1 MSRKRW
7 RLWSAVL
14 AVAIGLATAVSVV
27 ESNAEAKARAFC
39 DRFPIGSPL
48 ADVAAAARDAGNPRY
63 RMIRAGEISIAYI
76 GVSPFSRHVCA
87 FEGESGKVTKAWYVY
102 LD

>member
-48 ADVAAAARDAGNPRY
+48 ADVAAAARDAGHPRY
-63 RMIRAGEISIAYI
+63 RMIRADEISIAYI
-76 GVSPFSRHVCA
+76 GVSSFSRHVCA
-87 FEGESGKVTKAWYVY
+87 FQGESGKVTKAWYVY

>member
-7 RLWSAVL
+7 LLWSAVL

-27 ESNAEAKARAFC
+27 ESNAEAMARAFC

-48 ADVAAAARDAGNPRY
+48 ADVAAAARDAGHPRY
-63 RMIRAGEISIAYI
+63 RMIRADEISIAYI
-76 GVSPFSRHVCA
+76 GVSSFSRHVCA
-87 FEGESGKVTKAWYVY
+87 FQGESGKVTKAWYVY

>member
-1 MSRKRW
+1 M
-7 RLWSAVL
+7 L
-14 AVAIGLATAVSVV
+14 AVAIGLGTAVGVV

-39 DRFPIGSPL
+39 DRFPIASPL
-48 ADVAAAARDAGNPRY
+48 ADVAAAARDAGDPKY